1 MTIQQME
8 YIVALDTYRHFV
20 KAAEHCFVTQPTLTM
35 QVKKLEDEIGIAIFD
50 RKKTP
55 LEPTALGETIVLKAR
70 SILREVHQLKEL
82 VNDEKENLTGT
93 FKIGIIPTVAPYLI
107 PLFAMN
113 FANKYPL
120 TQLIFKEMKS
130 EDIVEALN
138 SDQVDM
144 GILVTPLEEQNLREV
159 PLYNEP
165 FTVFA
170 SQNHPLA
177 KKSFVTKNQIAQA
190 EGLWLLNEGNCF
202 RNQVLNICKESANQP
217 FTYESGSIETIKNLI
232 QNNDGFTLVPELSLA
247 NSKFKGIP
255 FKDPKPIREVSIVV
269 HNGFAKEI
277 LIEKLR
283 EEILNEVPLDY
294 VKNEHYIR
302 VKWR

>member
-55 LEPTALGETIVLKAR
+55 LEPTVLGETIVLKAR

-82 VNDEKENLTGT
+82 VNDEKENLIGT

-165 FTVFA
+165 FTIFA

>member
-1 MTIQQME
+1 ME

-20 KAAEHCFVTQPTLTM
+20 KAAEHCLVTQPTLTK
-35 QVKKLEDEIGIAIFD
+35 QVKKLEDEIGISIFD

-55 LEPTALGETIVLKAR
+55 LEPTVLGETIVLKAR

-82 VNDEKENLTGT
+82 VNDEKENLIGT

-269 HNGFAKEI
+269 NNGFAKEI

>member
-35 QVKKLEDEIGIAIFD
+35 QVKKLEDEIGISIFD

-55 LEPTALGETIVLKAR
+55 LEPTELGETIVLKAR

-82 VNDEKENLTGT
+82 VNDEKDNLSGT

-113 FANKYPL
+113 FAKKYPATKL
-120 TQLIFKEMKS
+120 VFNELKS
-130 EDIVEALN
+130 EDMVDALN
-138 SDQVDM
+138 SDQIDL

-159 PLYNEP
+159 SLYHEP
-165 FTVFA
+165 FTVFT
-170 SQNHPLA
+170 SKDHPLA
-177 KKSFVTKNQIAQA
+177 KQNSVSEKQIANA
-190 EGLWLLNEGNCF
+190 EGLWLLSEGNCF
-202 RNQVLNICKESANQP
+202 RNQVLNICRENGEQP
-217 FTYESGSIETIKNLI
+217 FTYESGSIETIVNLV
-232 QNNDGFTLVPELSLA
+232 QRNRGFTLVPEMSLA
-247 NSKFKGIP
+247 NSDLKGIP
-255 FKDPKPIREVSIVV
+255 FKDPKPVREVSIVV

-283 EEILNEVPLDY
+283 EEILNTVPAHY

>member
-1 MTIQQME
+1 ME

-20 KAAEHCFVTQPTLTM
+20 KAAEHCLVTQPTLTK
-35 QVKKLEDEIGIAIFD
+35 QVKKLEDEIGISIFD

-55 LEPTALGETIVLKAR
+55 LEPTVLGETIVLKAR
-70 SILREVHQLKEL
+70 FILREVHQLKEL

-269 HNGFAKEI
+269 NNGFAKEI